1 MNWKQWPFY
10 PKSLTDMIGP
20 DEDVKNREDFI
31 SLLVSG
37 CSERLGRPLTVLVPD
52 LDSQGEPI
60 EEPNPHYPNQTRWK
74 LRRIDQIN
82 PREHFVEFCTFM
94 RDLPGQE
101 HACQQCDLDIAW
113 EVINTALHHPDQLD
127 HFVQG
132 YPCRMHLIDQA
143 SVIRYNHAPV
153 AVVFSGQFL
162 PDDDEGHERLRANI
176 NKLAQIQ
183 HLSETQTQELHRLA
197 DKLET
202 RAAYLERH
210 LTEIK
215 KRTSTTDDPIDKQAP
230 TLDQFFLDQVHE
242 IERIARAQF
251 EMQKRDRES
260 RFRHELR
267 QKFPFLR
274 TGTRLEIAQAI
285 QPILEE
291 VRRFSGSEYLAFF
304 ISPQRYISYEHESNL
319 LSPFA
324 YTGIPAEVM
333 SGITHFNWR
342 KAGLTVDAYEQ
353 EPDNKISELVTVSE
367 IPTVTLLTQ
376 PAEVQRVLRGGLKG
390 GSSSYLH
397 KSTLVCQI
405 HFSDAYRAVL
415 LWGPF
420 PHLSLGNLTR
430 EEHFIEEVSEMVM
443 MRVLSSVQ
451 QSDAEQ
457 RTSTWSDIAGLLG
470 HYSRRAMT
478 PVSTGVRIIS
488 DYLQNGRTYS
498 REDALNASESLEAA
512 SRFISQAVRAP
523 LFSFAAMAEEV
534 YEFAPAS
541 LEAIVHD
548 CVALYQ
554 PMTLDKGI
562 TVKVDRGLAE
572 LPLIEVDTG
581 KLRDAVGYILDN
593 AIKYSHPN
601 KEVRIYSEI
610 SGSNVRLTVE
620 DFGQGIKEE
629 ELHLLFGRGFQGA
642 RSRKAIYEVGEGLG
656 LFHARLIVEA
666 HKGSIWCKCRSGQRS
681 DSSARLEGY
690 RVWFTLEIPLK
701 QIDA

>member
-20 DEDVKNREDFI
+20 DDGVKNREEFI

-37 CSERLGRPLTVLVPD
+37 CSERLGRPLTVLVPE
-52 LDSQGEPI
+52 LDAQGEPV
-60 EEPNPHYPNQTRWK
+60 EEPDSRHTGQTRWK

-82 PREHFVEFCTFM
+82 PREHFVKFCTFL

-101 HACQQCDLDIAW
+101 QICQQCDFDVAA
-113 EVINTALHHPDQLD
+113 EVIQAALHHPEQLD
-127 HFVQG
+127 HFVRG
-132 YPCRMHLIDQA
+132 YSCHMHLIDQA
-143 SVIRYNHAPV
+143 GVIRYNHAPV

-162 PDDDEGHERLRANI
+162 PDDEEGRQRLRASI
-176 NKLAQIQ
+176 NNLGQMQ
-183 HLSETQTQELHRLA
+183 RLSKTQTQDLHQLA

-210 LTEIK
+210 LAEVK
-215 KRTSTTDDPIDKQAP
+215 ERASTTGNAIGKQHP
-230 TLDQFFLDQVHE
+230 TLDQLFLDQVHE

-251 EMQKRDRES
+251 EMHKRDLES

-274 TGTRLEIAQAI
+274 NGTRSKIAQAI

-291 VRRFSGSEYLAFF
+291 VRRFTGTEYLALF
-304 ISPQRYISYEHESNL
+304 ISPQRYISYEHQSNI

-324 YTGIPAEVM
+324 HTGIPVEVIA
-333 SGITHFNWR
+333 GITHFNWR
-342 KAGLTVDAYEQ
+342 KAGLTIDTHEH
-353 EPDNKISELVTVSE
+353 EPDDKISEPVAISE
-367 IPTVTLLTQ
+367 IPAITLLTE
-376 PAEVQRVLRGGLKG
+376 PTEVRRVLKGGLKG
-390 GSSSYLH
+390 ESSSYLH
-397 KSTLVCQI
+397 KSTLVCQV

-430 EEHFIEEVSEMVM
+430 EEDFIEEVSEMVM

-534 YEFAPAS
+534 YEFSPAS
-541 LEAIVHD
+541 LDLIVHD

-554 PMTLDKGI
+554 PMTLDKGV
-562 TVKVDRGLAE
+562 TVKVDPGLAE
-572 LPLIEVDTG
+572 LPLIEVDTA

-601 KEVRIYSEI
+601 KEVRIYGEI
-610 SGSNVRLTVE
+610 SGSNVRLTIE

-690 RVWFTLEIPLK
+690 RVWFTIEIPLK
-701 QIDA
+701 QTEA